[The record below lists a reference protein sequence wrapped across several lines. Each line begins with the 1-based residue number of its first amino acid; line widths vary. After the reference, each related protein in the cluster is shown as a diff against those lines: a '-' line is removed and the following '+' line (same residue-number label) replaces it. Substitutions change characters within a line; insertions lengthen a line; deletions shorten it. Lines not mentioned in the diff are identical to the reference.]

1 MFTFIL
7 FICVMKVLILCFF
20 RDKQIVILSYLIVF
34 KVFMIILK
42 YFNYFIL
49 FLYYVNCKNLY
60 IT

>member
-49 FLYYVNCKNLY
+49 FLYYVNCKILF